1 MVEGIAGGQLLILSF
16 KHKICYTTLS
26 VTGKAI
32 IVWFN
37 FPLNDC
43 TGDQSQFFMMEKEIF
58 CYFVC
63 YLKIIIIK
71 AYISSTRLCL
81 PVCLFFFLEMELIIF
96 IFLLLNNQAIL
107 LVVCWFFGGFF
118 SIFSSL
124 TKVTSM

>member
-58 CYFVC
+58 LLFCLLFKNNNNKSLHFQY
-63 YLKIIIIK
+63 K
-71 AYISSTRLCL
+71 A
-81 PVCLFFFLEMELIIF
+81 LFACVPFFLSGDGADYF
-96 IFLLLNNQAIL
+96 HFS
-107 LVVCWFFGGFF
+107 LV
-118 SIFSSL
+118 
-124 TKVTSM
+124 K